1 MVCRYIFCQKTGTFL
16 DPSKGVLWK
25 KQGKVLDFF
34 HEILNQTFA
43 NNFSCL
49 SHEESKKLLE
59 SPKPGSMWSFDLLLS
74 GLNNLENNL
83 PIFFLLQRISG
94 ALISQSSID
103 SLFPVL
109 LIFLLADSSADEAR
123 ARVLKVEVGEE
134 LTDREDFEGLLV
146 LLQLVK
152 L

>member
-1 MVCRYIFCQKTGTFL
+1 MLV
-16 DPSKGVLWK
+16 
-25 KQGKVLDFF
+25 FF
-34 HEILNQTFA
+34 QTNRWF
-43 NNFSCL
+43 NFSI
-49 SHEESKKLLE
+49 
-59 SPKPGSMWSFDLLLS
+59 DL
-74 GLNNLENNL
+74 GLTDLENDL

-134 LTDREDFEGLLV
+134 LTDRDDFDGLLV

>member
-1 MVCRYIFCQKTGTFL
+1 MV
-16 DPSKGVLWK
+16 VLFQTNRWRNFWI
-25 KQGKVLDFF
+25 DF
-34 HEILNQTFA
+34 
-43 NNFSCL
+43 
-49 SHEESKKLLE
+49 
-59 SPKPGSMWSFDLLLS
+59 
-74 GLNNLENNL
+74 GLTDLENDL

>member
-1 MVCRYIFCQKTGTFL
+1 MPDGVRPKIPIFWPT
-16 DPSKGVLWK
+16 
-25 KQGKVLDFF
+25 
-34 HEILNQTFA
+34 
-43 NNFSCL
+43 
-49 SHEESKKLLE
+49 
-59 SPKPGSMWSFDLLLS
+59 DLLQAALKD
-74 GLNNLENNL
+74 LENDL

-123 ARVLKVEVGEE
+123 ARVLKVEVGDE

>member
-1 MVCRYIFCQKTGTFL
+1 MALNGFKNDCSRIDLNVQVQSRKC
-16 DPSKGVLWK
+16 
-25 KQGKVLDFF
+25 GKNIGS
-34 HEILNQTFA
+34 ILFI
-43 NNFSCL
+43 
-49 SHEESKKLLE
+49 
-59 SPKPGSMWSFDLLLS
+59 
-74 GLNNLENNL
+74 